1 MKPNLLVLAG
11 LILGVMFF
19 FSRFA
24 LLTTSQSWAVCPQQP
39 NDNGLC
45 DTLYVEIFPDDRWF
59 DLPGPNFVRFP
70 IYVTH
75 DIPSSQV
82 DSIAGFVLPLC
93 YEHSNMSAYCSLS
106 NYWNNTVVSGPTLAR
121 SIFRNLIQDSVTI
134 HNWMLD
140 LYEQNPSYAWANRM
154 LALDGTSHFWFTL
167 IPTTQPLFG
176 EESRALLATMTFKVE
191 DTTTICVDS
200 CCWPPECIFAFARMD
215 AVTYT
220 PRLSMPCGTVE
231 AHCGDS
237 NGDRK
242 IDLSDLVYL
251 INYLYKTGDPPV
263 PLCRGDANCDGGR
276 DLVDVIV
283 LINFLYKG
291 GSPPC
296 LDCCAGG

>member
-1 MKPNLLVLAG
+1 MKRNS
-11 LILGVMFF
+11 LILAWLMLSGLLFF
-19 FSRFA
+19 
-24 LLTTSQSWAVCPQQP
+24 SQSWAVCPQQP

-75 DIPSSQV
+75 DIQYPQV

-93 YEHSNMSAYCSLS
+93 YEHSNSSAYCSLS
-106 NYWNNTVVSGPTLAR
+106 NYWNNTVVYGSTLAR
-121 SIFRNLIQDSVTI
+121 SIFRDLIQDSDTI
-134 HNWMLD
+134 HNWILD

-176 EESRALLATMTFKVE
+176 EESRVLLATMTFKIE

-200 CCWPPECIFAFARMD
+200 CFWPPATRFSFSRMD
-215 AVTYT
+215 AVSYT
-220 PRLSMPCGTVE
+220 PRLSMPCGTVK

-276 DLVDVIV
+276 DLIDVIA

-296 LDCCAGG
+296 LECCAGGS

>member
-1 MKPNLLVLAG
+1 MKRNS
-11 LILGVMFF
+11 LILAWLMFCGLLF

-24 LLTTSQSWAVCPQQP
+24 LLTTSQSWAACPQDP
-39 NDNGLC
+39 KDNGLC
-45 DTLYVEIFPDDRWF
+45 DTLYVEIFPNDRIF
-59 DLPGPNFVRFP
+59 NPPGPNFVRFP

-75 DIPSSQV
+75 DIPNSQV

-93 YEHSNMSAYCSLS
+93 YEHSNSSAYCSLS
-106 NYWNNTVVSGPTLAR
+106 NYWNNNVVSGHTFSR
-121 SIFRNLIQDSVTI
+121 SIFRDLMQDNDTI
-134 HNWMLD
+134 HNWISD
-140 LYEQNPSYAWANRM
+140 LYEQDPSYAWAIRIVN
-154 LALDGTSHFWFTL
+154 LDGISHFWFTL
-167 IPTTQPLFG
+167 MPTTQPLFG
-176 EESRALLATMTFKVE
+176 EGNRVLLATMTFKVE
-191 DTTTICVDS
+191 DTTTVCVDS
-200 CCWPPECIFAFARMD
+200 CCWPPECIFIFSRMD
-215 AVTYT
+215 AVTYM

-237 NGDRK
+237 NGDRR

-283 LINFLYKG
+283 LVNFLYKG